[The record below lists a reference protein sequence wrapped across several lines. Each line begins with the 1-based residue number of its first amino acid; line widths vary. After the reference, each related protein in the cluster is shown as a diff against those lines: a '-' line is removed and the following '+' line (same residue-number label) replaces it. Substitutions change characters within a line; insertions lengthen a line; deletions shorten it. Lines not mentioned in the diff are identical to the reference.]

1 MSTKD
6 TGESTIEPAHEA
18 LLRQWGLLQGWLA
31 EDAGLLAVLEGVKR
45 ASRDWARQQPDAAW
59 LTHAT
64 ERLAAAERLRR
75 GPTSPPTWSRRIAS
89 TSPHA
94 ERPRPPQEADG
105 GCVQAL
111 IYVLMLCVIGGL
123 LARMYERELR
133 GQWFWATTFRGQ
145 SLTEAALG
153 DLKPGDAFAEC
164 VDTLSD
170 DQKTHRIHRYCPDM
184 VVVRSGKFMMGDEG
198 TNQHE
203 VVIAEPFAVSTFAVT
218 FDQWDACVAGGG
230 CDNYRPDD
238 ARWGRGTQPVIYVSW
253 HDAQRYVDWLNR
265 MVGKKAYRLL
275 SEAEFEYAARAGST
289 GKFPWG
295 DDIGKNN
302 ANCSGC
308 GSEWD
313 AKQTAPS
320 LFQSK
325 QLRPF
330 RHARQCMAMD

>member
-1 MSTKD
+1 MS
-6 TGESTIEPAHEA
+6 ANCA
-18 LLRQWGLLQGWLA
+18 
-31 EDAGLLAVLEGVKR
+31 VKR
-45 ASRDWARQQPDAAW
+45 S
-59 LTHAT
+59 
-64 ERLAAAERLRR
+64 
-75 GPTSPPTWSRRIAS
+75 
-89 TSPHA
+89 
-94 ERPRPPQEADG
+94 
-105 GCVQAL
+105 
-111 IYVLMLCVIGGL
+111 
-123 LARMYERELR
+123 
-133 GQWFWATTFRGQ
+133 WATTFRGQ

-218 FDQWDACVAGGG
+218 FDQWDACVAGAAAVIITGLTTRDG
-230 CDNYRPDD
+230 
-238 ARWGRGTQPVIYVSW
+238 GRGTQPVIYASW

-275 SEAEFEYAARAGST
+275 SRGRVLSMPLVPALT

-302 ANCSGC
+302 ANCPGC

-313 AKQTAPS
+313 AKQTAPVGS
-320 LFQSK
+320 FQANNFGLFDMQGNVW
-325 QLRPF
+325 QWIRGLLARHLRGS
-330 RHARQCMAMD
+330 A